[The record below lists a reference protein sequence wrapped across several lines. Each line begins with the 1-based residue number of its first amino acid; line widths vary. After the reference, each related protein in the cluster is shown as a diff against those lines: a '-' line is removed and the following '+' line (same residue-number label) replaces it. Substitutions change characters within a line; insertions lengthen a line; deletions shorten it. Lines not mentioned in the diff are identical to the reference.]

1 MFAPRIV
8 SYYNSCMGDPSFN
21 EVDQVGGIS
30 EEDQR
35 EIMLEIEKV
44 AGENRI
50 AVSEGLFDFKA
61 HRNGALFP
69 LLVNLVGVVL
79 LAGGI
84 AALIWLFRT
93 GEQELLEA
101 GRVVVTAESLLIE
114 EIRRETEQQLAAK
127 DGEITAIQ
135 ARLQEID
142 AERAALAGNLEARV
156 ARREAQLRQELE
168 AELEAERQR
177 LRALNATEEEIELR
191 LASFA
196 EVKEREFAQRLDQ
209 YHRQARAEQDRLA
222 QELNQREAEFN
233 RSLTQASQERDVLL
247 RESAERLTALQQEFE
262 AELAAGQVEL
272 DMAQAELSR
281 LAREQ
286 ERETLLRGQIRG
298 LYQTSTAALQQG
310 NYELARTRLRD
321 LRTLLNEESV
331 LRVPALREQRPVDLL
346 LVDSLE
352 ALIRFQEQFGTAEA
366 ERRLSQGAL
375 VSRVQELVEQA
386 AAAAQA
392 GQTEQAVGFYR
403 QALDVIPAVSES
415 YSFLGDT
422 DDETATTELTRL
434 NEEAAQLIVDA
445 RAAREAGDYGL
456 AMNRYS
462 AVVRDYARSRHRLEA
477 AEGMEETLALV
488 QTRNLSLQDSLTA
501 SLSELESDRTVL
513 TEALEE
519 TRQEL
524 ARARSDLDTREQE
537 VAALRQD
544 INRLQQQ
551 APVATTQITA
561 LQSDLAR
568 SQQELTAARTR
579 VQQLEQTVASR
590 DATLQATEEE
600 LLTALNEL
608 AIARARTGTAA
619 DPAMAAELDRLR
631 ALETEIRSTQNRWE
645 IYREEVA
652 VLDDTAARDDIQLLN
667 ARVSLE
673 RFLSEATMRRLF
685 PEMSREIERFDAAFV
700 SSGRENAL
708 LDAADLIMDVSVAD
722 NWTERFALIRQ
733 ARSGADPAYLDFLT
747 ELEELLRELQ

>member
-177 LRALNATEEEIELR
+177 LRALNLNEEEIELR

>member
-177 LRALNATEEEIELR
+177 LRALNLTEEDIELR

>member
-177 LRALNATEEEIELR
+177 LRALNLTEEEIELR